1 MGDLEDSIS
10 FQAEIRLMDTAFDE
24 KALHY
29 INLKYAGMFKGATQA
44 REKMSKLVRFTEFEN
59 EDSVIILLDKIME
72 VVEEDIDNSA
82 KKLLI
87 NKAFMIIYSVWNI
100 SE

>member
-1 MGDLEDSIS
+1 
-10 FQAEIRLMDTAFDE
+10 
-24 KALHY
+24 
-29 INLKYAGMFKGATQA
+29 
-44 REKMSKLVRFTEFEN
+44 MSKLVRSTEFEN

>member
-1 MGDLEDSIS
+1 
-10 FQAEIRLMDTAFDE
+10 
-24 KALHY
+24 
-29 INLKYAGMFKGATQA
+29 
-44 REKMSKLVRFTEFEN
+44 MSKLVRSTEFEN

-82 KKLLI
+82 KKKLLI